1 MRETSVNFDRAADFY
16 DATRGFP
23 EGEDQNV
30 GRFIAEVA
38 GLPANAR
45 LLEIGIG
52 TGRIAL
58 PYSRFV
64 GDFYGIDISAKMLE
78 RLRQKQTDEPL
89 FVSVGDAMRL
99 PFADGTFD
107 AVVIVHVL
115 HLVKD
120 AEKVLVEV
128 GRVLKAEGVIL
139 KCQNQSGA
147 KLDSITP
154 LNDAWMNA
162 TRKVRSARDLWRN
175 VDEMMHENGWTPVK
189 PAQTYPYE
197 ITTTPQDFLDRVE
210 SRAWS
215 STWDMPDDLWQAG
228 VNAVKAAIDEH
239 FGGDTTVQVQQNA
252 GFEVEVFGR

>member
-30 GRFIAEVA
+30 GRFIADVA
-38 GLPANAR
+38 GLPASAR
-45 LLEIGIG
+45 VLEIGAG

-58 PYSRFV
+58 PYSCFV

-89 FVSVGDAMRL
+89 FVSVGDAMHL
-99 PFADGTFD
+99 PFADGVFD

-115 HLVKD
+115 HLVKNPT
-120 AEKVLVEV
+120 AVLGEV
-128 GRVLKAEGVIL
+128 GRVLKSNGVVL
-139 KCQNQSGA
+139 NCQNIPHA
-147 KLDSITP
+147 RADALTP
-154 LNDAWMNA
+154 VNEAWLNT
-162 TRKVRSARDLWRN
+162 TRSVRKSRDQWHNMGEL
-175 VDEMMHENGWTPVK
+175 MQENGWMPVK
-189 PAQTYPYE
+189 PAQIYPYE

-215 STWDMPDDLWQAG
+215 STWDMPDDIWQAG

-239 FGGDTTVQVQQNA
+239 FGGDATVQVQQNA